1 MIRVLVLC
9 LGLLWAGVVGSAMLW
24 AQSVAHSEVEGL
36 LDLRLRAILEGA
48 GQGAYVT
55 AIVCPADLKLPDGAV
70 SWELGPGVEG
80 WEPGL
85 HTLPVTAFVEGAT
98 AARVQVLV
106 TVKQRVQTPVLR
118 RDFKRGE
125 VIGAADVQLLDVDLA
140 AVLPGRLKEVAGAVG
155 KAVTRDVHA
164 NQPLLEKWLE
174 GPVVVERGDRVRVLL
189 VRGGLRIETS
199 GVAAQRGRVG
209 DYISVRNPESK
220 SVYDAQV
227 TAPGEAQVKAW

>member
-1 MIRVLVLC
+1 MIRILLLC
-9 LGLLWAGVVGSAMLW
+9 LGLLWGGVVGSALAW
-24 AQSVAHSEVEGL
+24 AQAISHSEVEGL

-48 GQGAYVT
+48 GTGVFVT
-55 AIVCPADLKLPDGAV
+55 TISCPADLKLPDGAI

-106 TVKQRVQTPVLR
+106 TLKQRVQVPVLR

-125 VIGAADVQLLDVDLA
+125 VVGQEDVQLLEVELA
-140 AVLPGRLKEVAGAVG
+140 AVLPGRLREASGAVG
-155 KAVTRDVHA
+155 KAVTRDVRA

-174 GPVVVERGDRVRVLL
+174 GPVVVERGDRVRVTLL
-189 VRGGLRIETS
+189 RGGLRIETS
-199 GVAAQRGRVG
+199 GVAVQRGRVG
-209 DYISVRNPESK
+209 EFISVRNPESK
-220 SVYDAQV
+220 SVYDAQI
-227 TAPGEAQVKAW
+227 TGPGEAQVKAW